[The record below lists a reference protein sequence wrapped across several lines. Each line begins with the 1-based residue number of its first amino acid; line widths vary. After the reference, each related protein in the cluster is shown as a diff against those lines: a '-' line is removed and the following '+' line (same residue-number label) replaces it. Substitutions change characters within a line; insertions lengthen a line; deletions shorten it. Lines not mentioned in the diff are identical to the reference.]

1 MATSS
6 AIFPQTTREVGS
18 LRYSSSHMYN
28 PNNSN
33 GCTLTFSSNEH
44 RNKRFPSPL
53 EIIHEI
59 SVFYL
64 SDTDAEI
71 LSTVGM
77 LDDDHRADLIPMI
90 RQCLDDQE
98 RQK

>member
-1 MATSS
+1 MATNS
-6 AIFPQTTREVGS
+6 AIFPRMNREVGS

-44 RNKRFPSPL
+44 RNKRFPLPV